1 MLSRIFKPLGGS
13 EATTTYILMKLGV
26 NHPSIINS
34 KTIEAI
40 FDIPPPS
47 SVMGPPSR
55 VPQGGQ
61 KSQKFFLDFW
71 IFFVWKFHI
80 WIFFTWQNSFYHEK

>member
-13 EATTTYILMKLGV
+13 EATITCILMKLGL
-26 NHPSIINS
+26 NHPSIIKS

-40 FDIPPPS
+40 FDILPLS

-55 VPQGGQ
+55 APHGGQ
-61 KSQKFFLDFW
+61 KS
-71 IFFVWKFHI
+71 
-80 WIFFTWQNSFYHEK
+80 

>member
-26 NHPSIINS
+26 NHPSIIKS

-47 SVMGPPSR
+47 SVMGPPLR
-55 VPQGGQ
+55 AP
-61 KSQKFFLDFW
+61 
-71 IFFVWKFHI
+71 
-80 WIFFTWQNSFYHEK
+80 

>member
-26 NHPSIINS
+26 NYPSVIKS

-40 FDIPPPS
+40 FDISPPS
-47 SVMGPPSR
+47 SVMGPPLQALR
-55 VPQGGQ
+55 GGQ
-61 KSQKFFLDFW
+61 KSQNFFFYFRT
-71 IFFVWKFHI
+71 FFVLKFYI
-80 WIFFTWQNSFYHEK
+80 

>member
-26 NHPSIINS
+26 NHPSIIKS

-61 KSQKFFLDFW
+61 KSQNFFLEFW
-71 IFFVWKFHI
+71 IFFVCKFHI